1 MIKYKIE
8 DAILIL
14 ERTPMILSM
23 QLKDL
28 PEKWVHSNE
37 GPDTWSPFDVMGHLL
52 HGESTDW
59 IARLEIIM
67 SDSGDKTFKPFDRF
81 AQFEESKGKSMNKLL
96 EEFSLVRKKNL
107 RILQS
112 KMIDESDL
120 SREGIHPKFGKVTLR
135 NLLSTWVAHDLNHL
149 SQINRVLANQ
159 YNKEVGP
166 WSEYL
171 RIINK

>member
-1 MIKYKIE
+1 
-8 DAILIL
+8 
-14 ERTPMILSM
+14 
-23 QLKDL
+23 
-28 PEKWVHSNE
+28 
-37 GPDTWSPFDVMGHLL
+37 
-52 HGESTDW
+52 
-59 IARLEIIM
+59 
-67 SDSGDKTFKPFDRF
+67 
-81 AQFEESKGKSMNKLL
+81 
-96 EEFSLVRKKNL
+96 
-107 RILQS
+107 LQS